1 MASLVAEHRPQ
12 CGLSNCGIHTYLLW
26 GLWDLPGPPG
36 TDLYFLTCRQFLY
49 HWATRE
55 AFYIFLCISS
65 CFFTISFP
73 ESILLHSLNI
83 LVYLSVFAVIFF
95 LNFIWTFRSFLLHWL
110 SSENLATHKICIQY
124 SFPSTCEKYCFSLYI
139 LVSCKTSVVYLILL
153 LYWWFV
159 ILGSC
164 IFSLLIYVLKFLYM
178 SKYGLRHLWCFSI
191 WSLSFSFF

>member
-1 MASLVAEHRPQ
+1 MGSSRTTRHWPVFLNLQAVSLPLGHQGSLLYFSLHILLFFHNQFSRIYFITFFKYF
-12 CGLSNCGIHTYLLW
+12 GLSFC
-26 GLWDLPGPPG
+26 
-36 TDLYFLTCRQFLY
+36 
-49 HWATRE
+49 
-55 AFYIFLCISS
+55 LC
-65 CFFTISFP
+65 C
-73 ESILLHSLNI
+73 
-83 LVYLSVFAVIFF
+83 YFF